1 MTRYKFLLDKGLVL
15 PTSFFLILLINC
27 IASLKACDH
36 DNTNS
41 LKLSEKLTVAERYY
55 EEKNYNESI
64 SLYEEIIL
72 IKPDCVEALYMLG
85 KSYGRLAQNSGW
97 LKAINYAK
105 KTRKAFEK
113 AHNLNPASEEIKRDL
128 IEFYR
133 EAPRFLGGSNKKA
146 QILMAK

>member
-1 MTRYKFLLDKGLVL
+1 M
-15 PTSFFLILLINC
+15 LLISC

-36 DNTNS
+36 VVGNTS
-41 LKLSEKLTVAERYY
+41 SEKLSEKLIVAERYY
-55 EEKNYNESI
+55 ETKNYNESI
-64 SLYEEIIL
+64 SLYEEIVL

-85 KSYGRLAQNSGW
+85 KSYGRLAQNSSW

-113 AHNLNPASEEIKRDL
+113 AHSLNPASEEIKRDL

-133 EAPRFLGGSNKKA
+133 EAPRFLGGSDKKA

>member
-1 MTRYKFLLDKGLVL
+1 M
-15 PTSFFLILLINC
+15 LLISC
-27 IASLKACDH
+27 IASLKACDQVIGS
-36 DNTNS
+36 TS
-41 LKLSEKLTVAERYY
+41 SEKLSEKLIVAERYY
-55 EEKNYNESI
+55 ETKNYNESI
-64 SLYEEIIL
+64 SLYEEIVL

-85 KSYGRLAQNSGW
+85 KSYGRLAQNSSW

-113 AHNLNPASEEIKRDL
+113 AHSLSPASEEIKRDL

-133 EAPRFLGGSNKKA
+133 EAPRFLGGSDKKA

>member
-1 MTRYKFLLDKGLVL
+1 MLVI
-15 PTSFFLILLINC
+15 SC

-36 DNTNS
+36 TIGNTSS
-41 LKLSEKLTVAERYY
+41 LKLSEKLIMAERYY
-55 EEKNYNESI
+55 EAKNYNEST
-64 SLYEEIIL
+64 SLYEEIIS

-85 KSYGRLAQNSGW
+85 KSYGRLAQNSSW

-113 AHNLNPASEEIKRDL
+113 AHSLNPDSEEIKRDL
-128 IEFYR
+128 VEFYL

>member
-1 MTRYKFLLDKGLVL
+1 MLDKRLVL
-15 PTSFFLILLINC
+15 PASFFLMLLIGG

-36 DNTNS
+36 VIGNTSS
-41 LKLSEKLTVAERYY
+41 LKLSEKLIVAERYY
-55 EEKNYNESI
+55 EAKNYNESM
-64 SLYEEIIL
+64 SLYEEIVL

-85 KSYGRLAQNSGW
+85 KSYGRLAQNSSW

-113 AHNLNPASEEIKRDL
+113 AYSLNPASEEIKRDL

-133 EAPRFLGGSNKKA
+133 EAPRFLGGSDKKA
-146 QILMAK
+146 QLLMAK

>member
-1 MTRYKFLLDKGLVL
+1 MLDKGSVL
-15 PTSFFLILLINC
+15 PTSFLLMLLISC

-36 DNTNS
+36 VIGSTS
-41 LKLSEKLTVAERYY
+41 SEKLSEKLIAAERYY
-55 EEKNYNESI
+55 ETKNYNESI
-64 SLYEEIIL
+64 SLYEEIVL

-85 KSYGRLAQNSGW
+85 KSYGRLAQHSSW

-113 AHNLNPASEEIKRDL
+113 AHSLNPASEEIKRDL

-133 EAPRFLGGSNKKA
+133 EAPRFLGGSDKKA